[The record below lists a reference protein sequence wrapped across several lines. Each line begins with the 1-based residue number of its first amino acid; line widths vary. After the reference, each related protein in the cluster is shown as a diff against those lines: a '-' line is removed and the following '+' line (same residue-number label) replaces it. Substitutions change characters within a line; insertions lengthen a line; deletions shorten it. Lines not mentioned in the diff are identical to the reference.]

1 MHAYSKAAA
10 AVLVGSL
17 AACASAPV
25 SNANLDIAKRNYVES
40 AGDPNT
46 ASLAAFELKQASDA
60 LERATEAWRNR
71 EDPEKV
77 DALAYIAKQ
86 KVEIAREVSKRKV
99 AERQIADSSKERDQ
113 LLLAQ
118 RTAEAEKARQTAEQA
133 RQSAEMARARARQLE
148 NELRD
153 LAAKETAR
161 GTVVTLGNL
170 MFNVDSARINEGGMR
185 NLRKV
190 ADVLLKHPQ
199 RTVLIEGF
207 TDDSGSAEHNKE
219 LSERRSEAIRMA
231 LIDMGVGAERISTR
245 GYGEDYPVAD
255 NATAVGRQLNRRVE
269 IVISD
274 DTGKITPRIAEAG
287 ASGRL

>member
-1 MHAYSKAAA
+1 MHTLSKIAT
-10 AVLVGSL
+10 AVLAGSL
-17 AACASAPV
+17 VACASAPT
-25 SNANLDIAKRNYVES
+25 SNANLDLARRNYLDS

-46 ASLAAFELKQASDA
+46 ASLAAFELKQAGDA
-60 LERATEAWRNR
+60 LDHATEAWRNR
-71 EDPEKV
+71 DAADKV

-86 KVEIAREVSKRKV
+86 RVEIAREVAKRKLAEQQVV
-99 AERQIADSSKERDQ
+99 AAGKERDQ

-118 RTAEAEKARQTAEQA
+118 RSAEAAKAKQTAATAQA
-133 RQSAEMARARARQLE
+133 RAQQLE

-153 LAAKETAR
+153 LSAKETAR

-170 MFNVDSARINEGGMR
+170 MFNVDSAQINEGGMH

-199 RTVLIEGF
+199 RTVMIEGF
-207 TDDSGSAEHNKE
+207 TDDRGSAEHNKE
-219 LSERRSEAIRMA
+219 LSMRRSEAIRTA
-231 LIDMGVGAERISTR
+231 LIEMGVAAGRISTT
-245 GYGEDYPVAD
+245 GYGEDYPIAD

-274 DTGKITPRIAEAG
+274 DTGKISPRVAQAG
-287 ASGRL
+287 IPGQP

>member
-1 MHAYSKAAA
+1 MHAISKVAT
-10 AVLVGSL
+10 AVLAGSL
-17 AACASAPV
+17 VACASAPI
-25 SNANLDIAKRNYVES
+25 SNANLDLARRNYVES

-46 ASLAAFELKQASDA
+46 ANLAALELKQAGEA
-60 LERATEAWRNR
+60 LERATTAWRNR
-71 EDPEKV
+71 DAPEKV
-77 DALAYIAKQ
+77 DALAYVAKQ
-86 KVEIAREVSKRKV
+86 KVEIAREVVKSKA
-99 AERQIADSSKERDQ
+99 AERQIAEASKERDK

-118 RTAEAEKARQTAEQA
+118 RTVEAEKARQTAE
-133 RQSAEMARARARQLE
+133 MAQARARQLE

-170 MFNVDSARINEGGMR
+170 MFNVNSAQINEGGMR

-199 RTVLIEGF
+199 RTVMIEGF
-207 TDDSGSAEHNKE
+207 TDDRGSAEHNKD
-219 LSERRSEAIRMA
+219 LSERRSEAIRTA
-231 LIDMGVGAERISTR
+231 LIGMGVSANRINTL

-255 NATAVGRQLNRRVE
+255 NVTAVGRQLNRRVE

-274 DTGKITPRIAEAG
+274 DTGKITPRIAEDST
-287 ASGRL
+287 SGRR

>member
-1 MHAYSKAAA
+1 MHTLSKVAT
-10 AVLVGSL
+10 AVLAGSL

-25 SNANLDIAKRNYVES
+25 SNANLDLARRNYLDS

-46 ASLAAFELKQASDA
+46 ASLAAFEMKQAGDA
-60 LERATEAWRNR
+60 LDRATEAWRNR
-71 EDPEKV
+71 DAADKV
-77 DALAYIAKQ
+77 DALAYIARQ
-86 KVEIAREVSKRKV
+86 RVEIARAVARRKL
-99 AERQIADSSKERDQ
+99 AERQVVTAGKERDQ

-118 RTAEAEKARQTAEQA
+118 RTAEAAKAQA
-133 RQSAEMARARARQLE
+133 RAQQLE

-153 LAAKETAR
+153 LSAKETER

-170 MFNVDSARINEGGMR
+170 MFNVDSAQVSEGGMH

-199 RTVLIEGF
+199 RTVMIEGF
-207 TDDSGSAEHNKE
+207 TDDRGSAEHNKE
-219 LSERRSEAIRMA
+219 LSMRRSAAIRTA
-231 LIDMGVGAERISTR
+231 LIGMGIEAGRISTA
-245 GYGEDYPVAD
+245 GYGEDYPVAN

-274 DTGKITPRIAEAG
+274 DTGKISPRMAQAG
-287 ASGRL
+287 MAGRP

>member
-1 MHAYSKAAA
+1 
-10 AVLVGSL
+10 VRVGAGQQCQPGSRT
-17 AACASAPV
+17 
-25 SNANLDIAKRNYVES
+25 ANYLES

-46 ASLAAFELKQASDA
+46 ASLAAFELKQAGDA
-60 LERATEAWRNR
+60 IDRASAAWRNR
-71 EDPEKV
+71 EAPYKV
-77 DALAYIAKQ
+77 DALAYVAKQ
-86 KVEIAREVSKRKV
+86 GVDIARETAKRKLAERRV
-99 AERQIADSSKERDQ
+99 AEASTERDQ
-113 LLLAQ
+113 LLIEQ
-118 RTAEAEKARQTAEQA
+118 RTAEADRAR
-133 RQSAEMARARARQLE
+133 RSAEMAQARARQLE

-170 MFNVDSARINEGGMR
+170 MFNVNSAQVNEGGMH

-190 ADVLLKHPQ
+190 ADVLLKYPQ

-207 TDDSGSAEHNKE
+207 TDNSGSAEHNRE

-231 LIDMGVGAERISTR
+231 LIGMGVGANRITTR

-255 NATAVGRQLNRRVE
+255 NVTAVGRQLNRRVE

-274 DTGKITPRIAEAG
+274 DTGKISPRIAAAG
-287 ASGRL
+287 ISGRP